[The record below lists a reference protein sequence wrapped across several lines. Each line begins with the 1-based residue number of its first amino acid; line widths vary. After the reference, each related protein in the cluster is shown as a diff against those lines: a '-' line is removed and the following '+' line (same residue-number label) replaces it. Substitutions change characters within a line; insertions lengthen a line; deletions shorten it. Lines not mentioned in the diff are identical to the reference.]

1 MTNNFNFFQW
11 MRDGVKQAVLLGVN
25 DAVEQIGMPVEQ
37 EQGKSDFLGLMGNVG
52 ETAAARK
59 SISASTTGT
68 ATAGPRTKRLGRSLK
83 DINTDSK

>member
-1 MTNNFNFFQW
+1 MTTNNFNFFQW

-37 EQGKSDFLGLMGNVG
+37 EKGKSDFLGLMGDVG

-59 SISASTTGT
+59 SLGST
-68 ATAGPRTKRLGRSLK
+68 ATSAGPRTKRLGRSLK

>member
-59 SISASTTGT
+59 SLSSAASGSSS
-68 ATAGPRTKRLGRSLK
+68 GPRTKRLGRSLK
-83 DINTDSK
+83 DINTDGK

>member
-1 MTNNFNFFQW
+1 MTTNNFNFFQW

-37 EQGKSDFLGLMGNVG
+37 DKGKSDFLGLMGDVG
-52 ETAAARK
+52 ESTAARK
-59 SISASTTGT
+59 SLGAT
-68 ATAGPRTKRLGRSLK
+68 ATSAGPRNKRLGRSLK

>member
-37 EQGKSDFLGLMGNVG
+37 EKGKNDFLGLMGDVG
-52 ETAAARK
+52 ETAASRK
-59 SISASTTGT
+59 TLGNTSAASTGG
-68 ATAGPRTKRLGRSLK
+68 ARTKRLGRSLK
-83 DINTDSK
+83 DINTDGK